1 MASTSSRKSRSDAAG
16 DRLLAS
22 FVDGLVDYAVLL
34 LADDGTICTAN
45 EGAAAILGYA
55 VEELV
60 GQPMSL
66 LHPPEDPGAPHRLL
80 QQARAGRVEEFG
92 PRCRRDGSRFTAS
105 AIVTPVRDQ
114 RGRLSGFGMILRD
127 VSALQA
133 SESRL
138 QSLVDTVLDTLVDGL
153 IIIDRRGRMQLY
165 NRACERL
172 FGYGAA
178 ETLGQNV
185 RMLMPPDIA
194 AEHDTYLDNYQRTGI
209 RRIIGI
215 SREVTGQ
222 RRDGSRFP
230 MHLAVGETSHNGEPM
245 YVGIIRDLTERNRT
259 EEQLR
264 QAQKMEAV
272 GHLTGGIAHD
282 FNNILMVIMANT
294 DALLELVRLP
304 RGVRGRLDQIG
315 RATQRASDLT
325 RQLLAFSRKQPL
337 RPQPTDLNGLVEGT
351 SRLLRRTLGE
361 NIDIRFR
368 RGADLWSTS
377 VDRAQLESALVNL
390 CLNGRDAMPGG
401 GRLTIETANVVLD
414 GAYVARHADAAPG
427 SYVLLSVADEGT
439 GMPPGVLARV
449 FEPFFTTKEVG
460 KGTGLGLSMVY
471 GFVRQSNGH
480 IAIDST
486 PGQGTTVRL
495 YLPRGADAPASPRPR
510 REAAPPS
517 GRGRILVVE
526 DDPQVREGL
535 VEQLASLGY
544 RVTEAIN
551 GEAGLAAFREAR
563 LPFDLVVTDVVM
575 PGPVGGRQLA
585 KEIRRGAP
593 DTPVVLMSGYTDH
606 AVLPPGQLGPG
617 LHLIEKPF
625 RKRDLA
631 RLIRTILDARG
642 PMHPDSIRGGSISA

>member
-34 LADDGTICTAN
+34 VADDGTIRTAN

-55 VEELV
+55 VDELV

-390 CLNGRDAMPGG
+390 CLHGRDAMPGG

-575 PGPVGGRQLA
+575 PGPVGGRRLA
-585 KEIRRGAP
+585 EEVRRRAP

-631 RLIRTILDARG
+631 RLIRTILDAR
-642 PMHPDSIRGGSISA
+642 

>member
-127 VSALQA
+127 MSALQA

-153 IIIDRRGRMQLY
+153 VIIDRSGRMQLY

-178 ETLGQNV
+178 EALGQNV

-209 RRIIGI
+209 RKIIGI

-575 PGPVGGRQLA
+575 PGPVGGRRLA
-585 KEIRRGAP
+585 EEVRRRAP

>member
-1 MASTSSRKSRSDAAG
+1 
-16 DRLLAS
+16 
-22 FVDGLVDYAVLL
+22 
-34 LADDGTICTAN
+34 
-45 EGAAAILGYA
+45 
-55 VEELV
+55 
-60 GQPMSL
+60 
-66 LHPPEDPGAPHRLL
+66 
-80 QQARAGRVEEFG
+80 
-92 PRCRRDGSRFTAS
+92 
-105 AIVTPVRDQ
+105 
-114 RGRLSGFGMILRD
+114 
-127 VSALQA
+127 
-133 SESRL
+133 
-138 QSLVDTVLDTLVDGL
+138 
-153 IIIDRRGRMQLY
+153 MQLY

-172 FGYGAA
+172 FGYTAA
-178 ETLGQNV
+178 DALGRNV
-185 RMLMPPDIA
+185 KMLMPPEIA
-194 AEHDTYLDNYQRTGI
+194 AEHDAYLDNYERTGV
-209 RRIIGI
+209 RKIIGI

-222 RRDGSRFP
+222 RRDGSTFP
-230 MHLAVGETSHNGEPM
+230 MHLAVGETSHNGEPV

-272 GHLTGGIAHD
+272 GQLTGGIAHD

-294 DALLELVRLP
+294 DALLELTRLP

-351 SRLLRRTLGE
+351 SRLLRRTLGA

-368 RGADLWSTS
+368 RAPELWSTS

-390 CLNGRDAMPGG
+390 CLNARDAMPGG
-401 GRLTIETANVVLD
+401 GRLTIETDNVVLD
-414 GAYVARHADAAPG
+414 DAYVAGHPDAVPG
-427 SYVLLSVADEGT
+427 SYVLLSVADQGT
-439 GMPPGVLARV
+439 GIPPGVLARV

-486 PGQGTTVRL
+486 PGEGTTVRL
-495 YLPRGADAPASPRPR
+495 YLPRGEAGGVAPRRR
-510 REAAPPS
+510 REAALS
-517 GRGRILVVE
+517 RGTGRILVVE
-526 DDPQVREGL
+526 DDPQVREGV

-544 RVTEAIN
+544 RVTEATT
-551 GEAGLAAFREAR
+551 GEAGLAAFLEAR

-575 PGPVGGRQLA
+575 PGALGGAALA
-585 KEIRRGAP
+585 EEVRLRSPG
-593 DTPVVLMSGYTDH
+593 TLVLLMSGYTED
-606 AVLPPGQLGPG
+606 AVLPAGQLAPG

-631 RLIRTILDARG
+631 RLVQGLLDKS
-642 PMHPDSIRGGSISA
+642 H